1 MAVSNFCK
9 FHHFGH
15 CKFGKQCTKQ
25 HMDRTCPIFKCQ
37 VEDCELRHPR
47 LCRFFTQFGRC
58 RFGNQC
64 SYFHPVENKSDEE
77 IKALKMEVET
87 LIAKISEMENLV
99 LRLNHLENEIE
110 TLRKPLHSP
119 ESILRRSKP
128 SDDFPCEQCDYRASS
143 KTVLKRHVTMKHKE
157 TSKPSLSLPPV
168 PCFRNFYGCHNLVT
182 EYKTENT
189 AICPTCKKM
198 LAEKEISN
206 PFSPN
211 LCPCCH
217 ESCSGPPF
225 TFCGECLSGLKADN
239 FIDSRWGAWQL
250 ETETGDIICIDLDF
264 T

>member
-1 MAVSNFCK
+1 MPQSFKNFAPKRVGLLPHLQVPGGGLWTQAPKTVQILHTVWAVQIRKSVFVLSSSGKQIRWRNQSIKDGSRDFNCK
-9 FHHFGH
+9 NLRNG
-15 CKFGKQCTKQ
+15 KFGTQTK
-25 HMDRTCPIFKCQ
+25 
-37 VEDCELRHPR
+37 
-47 LCRFFTQFGRC
+47 
-58 RFGNQC
+58 
-64 SYFHPVENKSDEE
+64 SS
-77 IKALKMEVET
+77 
-87 LIAKISEMENLV
+87 
-99 LRLNHLENEIE
+99 
-110 TLRKPLHSP
+110 RKPLHSP
-119 ESILRRSKP
+119 ESILRRSKA

-239 FIDSRWGAWQL
+239 LIDSRWGAWQL